1 MLSFYGNYDF
11 TTYDSLHHT
20 PKALKLQ
27 DFRARLWHTIFLAWR
42 GATGG
47 GKLTLPTQSS
57 YLAGKEK
64 ESYRKGGKSANQI
77 TTEIKTEP
85 LPQSVIESLAQAL
98 LPQMQDFFE
107 SEQGKQALEKWRKE
121 RERHS

>member
-1 MLSFYGNYDF
+1 MASSRFP
-11 TTYDSLHHT
+11 
-20 PKALKLQ
+20 PKV
-27 DFRARLWHTIFLAWR
+27 
-42 GATGG
+42 
-47 GKLTLPTQSS
+47 S

-77 TTEIKTEP
+77 TVGIKTEP

-98 LPQMQDFFE
+98 LPQMQDFFK
-107 SEQGKQALEKWRKE
+107 SEQGKQAVEKWHKE

>member
-1 MLSFYGNYDF
+1 MAYNL
-11 TTYDSLHHT
+11 
-20 PKALKLQ
+20 P
-27 DFRARLWHTIFLAWR
+27 AWR
-42 GATGG
+42 GAIGD

-77 TTEIKTEP
+77 TVEIKTEP

>member
-1 MLSFYGNYDF
+1 MLDCGIQSS
-11 TTYDSLHHT
+11 SL
-20 PKALKLQ
+20 
-27 DFRARLWHTIFLAWR
+27 
-42 GATGG
+42 GG
-47 GKLTLPTQSS
+47 GLQGVASSRFPPKVS

-77 TTEIKTEP
+77 TVGIKTEP

-98 LPQMQDFFE
+98 LPEMQDFFE